1 MNGLTGDLKDII
13 RELKSII
20 RDLKGTRRDLKGT
33 IRDLKGMTHDMK
45 GITCDLKGI
54 TCDLKDMTRSLKPTT
69 WKARSVVCRECMT
82 RDLKGATLFTRPLV
96 KFVVKEIQ
104 EKKRKSGVDKASLV
118 LIIS

>member
-33 IRDLKGMTHDMK
+33 IRDLKGMTHDM
-45 GITCDLKGI
+45 KGI

-96 KFVVKEIQ
+96 KFVVKEIR
-104 EKKRKSGVDKASLV
+104 EKKRKSGVDKAS
-118 LIIS
+118 

>member
-45 GITCDLKGI
+45 GITCDLKG
-54 TCDLKDMTRSLKPTT
+54 MTRSLKPTT

-82 RDLKGATLFTRPLV
+82 RDSKGATLFTRPLV
-96 KFVVKEIQ
+96 KFVKKEIQ

>member
-33 IRDLKGMTHDMK
+33 IRDLKDMTHDMK
-45 GITCDLKGI
+45 GITCDLKDI
-54 TCDLKDMTRSLKPTT
+54 TRSLKPTT

-104 EKKRKSGVDKASLV
+104 EKKRKSGVDKAS
-118 LIIS
+118 

>member
-20 RDLKGTRRDLKGT
+20 RDLKGT
-33 IRDLKGMTHDMK
+33 IRDLKDMTHDM
-45 GITCDLKGI
+45 KGI

-104 EKKRKSGVDKASLV
+104 EKKRKSGVDKAS
-118 LIIS
+118 

>member
-20 RDLKGTRRDLKGT
+20 RDLKGT
-33 IRDLKGMTHDMK
+33 IRDLKGMTHDM
-45 GITCDLKGI
+45 KGI

-82 RDLKGATLFTRPLV
+82 RDSKGATLFTRPLV
-96 KFVVKEIQ
+96 KFVKKEIQ